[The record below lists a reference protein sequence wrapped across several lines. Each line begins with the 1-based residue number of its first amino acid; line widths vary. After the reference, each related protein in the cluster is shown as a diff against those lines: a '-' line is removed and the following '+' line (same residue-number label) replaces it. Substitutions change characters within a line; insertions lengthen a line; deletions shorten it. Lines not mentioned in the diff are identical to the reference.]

1 MEQRQREDVTNGAK
15 ERGERTLLITNMLF
29 YGLHNY
35 RSPAYWANDTQAEP
49 YGRVGKRR
57 LNPEWISLLSPGLQ
71 TQSASG
77 RGVSRAWAL
86 ADKTCY
92 ANNPAIWTLS
102 AGPDTSML
110 SRFILQDTAH
120 LNVVL
125 DFMTLFTSVMH
136 VPDLSLR
143 DSFVQVIPNFF
154 LSFFFSFF

>member
-1 MEQRQREDVTNGAK
+1 MKQRRREDVTNGAK
-15 ERGERTLLITNMLF
+15 EREERTLLIANVLF

-86 ADKTCY
+86 AEKTCY

-110 SRFILQDTAH
+110 SRFILQDTAR
-120 LNVVL
+120 LNVVS

-136 VPDLSLR
+136 VPDLSLEFHLR
-143 DSFVQVIPNFF
+143 RLF
-154 LSFFFSFF
+154 LFFFFFFRG